1 MSLVTQIEGEF
12 SGFDDGAVF
21 RLANGQTWQQAR
33 YRYRYHYAY
42 RPQVEI
48 LSRAGGY
55 VMRVLC
61 MDDQVEVTPATVLC
75 DGVIISEF
83 SGFNGESV
91 FEFNNG
97 QRWQQ
102 AEYKYSYHYAYR
114 PEATVVDGING
125 IILTVD
131 GMDETVR
138 VRRVR

>member
-1 MSLVTQIEGEF
+1 MNDQIE
-12 SGFDDGAVF
+12 
-21 RLANGQTWQQAR
+21 
-33 YRYRYHYAY
+33 
-42 RPQVEI
+42 
-48 LSRAGGY
+48 
-55 VMRVLC
+55 VM
-61 MDDQVEVTPATVLC
+61 PATVLC
-75 DGVIISEF
+75 EGVIISEF

-114 PEATVVDGING
+114 PEAVVIDGNEG
-125 IILTVD
+125 MVLTVD